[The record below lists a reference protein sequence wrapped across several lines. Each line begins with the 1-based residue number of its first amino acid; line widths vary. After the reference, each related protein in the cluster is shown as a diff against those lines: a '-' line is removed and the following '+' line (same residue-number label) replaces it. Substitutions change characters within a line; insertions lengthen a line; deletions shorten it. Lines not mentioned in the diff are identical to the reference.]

1 MPSASAVA
9 PSTQVT
15 NPEIPVSD
23 KTAEW
28 FEKYERYNDHCAY
41 RKELQ
46 WIFDE
51 SPGLLFVHRDTIM
64 GIYDQLLPLE
74 GNEHI
79 FEMFVKSVWNWS
91 DKYQWNWSDKYQ

>member
-15 NPEIPVSD
+15 NPEISVSD

-28 FEKYERYNDHCAY
+28 FEKYERYNDHCFY
-41 RKELQ
+41 RKRLL
-46 WIFDE
+46 WILE
-51 SPGLLFVHRDTIM
+51 EQSTLWVQRDAIM
-64 GIYDQLLPLE
+64 GIYDELLPLH

-79 FEMFVKSVWNWS
+79 FEMFVDAVWNWV
-91 DKYQWNWSDKYQ
+91 